1 MGAAR
6 PARQA
11 RQLRGIALRHILHRL
26 IEFIL
31 ATDSGIR
38 LKGAKIGVNINIKSA
53 TQAFVMSKPASSHA
67 ASSQPAT
74 HAVRP
79 DQSSG
84 GMSKGLTNY
93 GDNGFSLFL
102 RKAFIK
108 GAGFTDSALDRPVIG
123 IANTGSAY
131 NPCHGNAPQLIEAVK
146 RGVMLAG
153 GLPMDF
159 PTISIHE
166 SFAQPTSMYLRNLMS
181 MDTEEM
187 IRAQPMD
194 AVVLI
199 GGCDKTVPAQLMG
212 AASANIPAIQLITG
226 SMLTGSHRGD
236 RVGACT
242 DCRRYW
248 GRFRAEEIDAQ
259 EVADVN
265 NQLVASVGT
274 CSVMGT
280 ASTMACIA
288 EALGM
293 TVPGGASPPAVTADR
308 IRVAEST
315 GAQAVRIARER
326 LTIDKIL
333 TAAAFENAMRVLLAI
348 GGSTNGIV
356 HLTAIAGRM
365 GFEVDLKALDRMGRE
380 TPVLLDL
387 KPSGQ
392 HYMEDF
398 HHAGG
403 MATLLRELKPLLH
416 LDALTVT
423 GRTLGEEIEAA
434 GPGFR
439 QDVVRPMANPIYPQG
454 GIAVLEGNLA
464 PGGAIIKQSAA
475 NPALMEHEGRAVVFE
490 NLEDMAD
497 RIDNPDLDVT
507 ADDILVLK
515 NIGPKGAPGMPE
527 AGYMPIPK
535 KLALAGVKDMVRI
548 SDGRMSGTA
557 FGTIVLHVMPE
568 SAIGGPLAQVRN
580 GDRIRLSVARR
591 EISLLVSADELARRM
606 QQNPVVAPTGAR
618 GYHKLFLQTVTQ
630 ADQGVDFDFLRA
642 AQMRQ
647 TIPGK
652 K

>member
-1 MGAAR
+1 M
-6 PARQA
+6 Q
-11 RQLRGIALRHILHRL
+11 
-26 IEFIL
+26 
-31 ATDSGIR
+31 
-38 LKGAKIGVNINIKSA
+38 
-53 TQAFVMSKPASSHA
+53 
-67 ASSQPAT
+67 
-74 HAVRP
+74 
-79 DQSSG
+79 
-84 GMSKGLTNY
+84 KGLTSY
-93 GDNGFSLFL
+93 GDQGFSLFL

-108 GAGFTDSALDRPVIG
+108 GAGFTDKALDRPVIG

-159 PTISIHE
+159 PTISVHE
-166 SFAQPTSMYLRNLMS
+166 SFAAPTSMYLRNLMS

-212 AASANIPAIQLITG
+212 AASAGIPAIQLITG
-226 SMLTGSHRGD
+226 SMLTGSHRGE

-248 GRFRAEEIDAQ
+248 AKFRADEIDAE

-308 IRVAEST
+308 IRVAEET
-315 GAQAVRIARER
+315 GARAVQMAHDR

-333 TAAAFENAMRVLLAI
+333 TPDAFENAMRVLLAI

-356 HLTAIAGRM
+356 HLAAIAGRV
-365 GFEVDLKALDRMGRE
+365 GLDIDLHALDRMGRE

-403 MATLLRELKPLLH
+403 MATLLRELKPLLK
-416 LDALTVT
+416 LNAMTVT
-423 GRTLGEEIEAA
+423 GRTLGEELAAA
-434 GPGFR
+434 GPGFK
-439 QDVVRPMANPIYPQG
+439 QDVVRPFAQPIYPQG
-454 GIAVLEGNLA
+454 GIAVLHGNLA

-475 NPALMEHEGRAVVFE
+475 DAKLMEHEGRAVVFE
-490 NLEDMAD
+490 NAQDLAA
-497 RIDNPDLDVT
+497 RIDAPDLDVN

-515 NIGPKGAPGMPE
+515 YIGPKGAPGMPE
-527 AGYMPIPK
+527 AGYIPIPM
-535 KLALAGVKDMVRI
+535 KLARAGVKDMVRI
-548 SDGRMSGTA
+548 SDGRMSGTGY
-557 FGTIVLHVMPE
+557 GTIVLHVTPE
-568 SAIGGPLAQVRN
+568 AAVGGPFAQVRS
-580 GDRIRLSVARR
+580 GDRIRLSVKNR
-591 EISLLVSADELARRM
+591 EISLLVSDEELAQRSRD
-606 QQNPVVAPTGAR
+606 NVIIEPTAKR
-618 GYHKLFLQTVTQ
+618 GYLKLFLQTVTQ

-642 AQMRQ
+642 PDNQ
-647 TIPGK
+647 GK
-652 K
+652 TPKN

>member
-1 MGAAR
+1 M
-6 PARQA
+6 
-11 RQLRGIALRHILHRL
+11 
-26 IEFIL
+26 
-31 ATDSGIR
+31 TDKKDS
-38 LKGAKIGVNINIKSA
+38 
-53 TQAFVMSKPASSHA
+53 P
-67 ASSQPAT
+67 P
-74 HAVRP
+74 
-79 DQSSG
+79 
-84 GMSKGLTNY
+84 GMKKGLTSY
-93 GDNGFSLFL
+93 GDAGFSLFL
-102 RKAFIK
+102 RRAFIK
-108 GAGFTDSALDRPVIG
+108 GAGYTDTALERPVIG

-146 RGVMLAG
+146 RGIQLAG

-159 PTISIHE
+159 PTISVHE
-166 SFAQPTSMYLRNLMS
+166 SFASPTSMYLRNLMS

-212 AASANIPAIQLITG
+212 AASAGLPAISLITG
-226 SMLTGSHRGD
+226 SMLTGSHRGE

-248 GRFRAEEIDAQ
+248 AKYRAGEIDEA
-259 EVADVN
+259 EKDDVN

-308 IRVAEST
+308 IRVAEAT
-315 GAQAVRIARER
+315 GARAVQMAIDG

-333 TAAAFENAMRVLLAI
+333 TEAAFENALRVLLAI

-356 HLTAIAGRM
+356 HLAAIAGRV
-365 GFEVDLKALDRMGRE
+365 GLDLDLRALDRMGRD

-398 HHAGG
+398 HKAGG
-403 MATLLRELKPLLH
+403 MATLLRELKPLLR
-416 LDALTVT
+416 LEALTVT
-423 GRTLGEEIEAA
+423 GRTLGEELEAA
-434 GPGFR
+434 GPGFA
-439 QDVVRPMANPIYPQG
+439 QDVVRSRDKPIYPQG
-454 GIAVLEGNLA
+454 GIAVLYGNLA

-475 NPALMEHEGRAVVFE
+475 DAKLMEHEGRAVVFE
-490 NLEDMAD
+490 NAAD
-497 RIDNPDLDVT
+497 LAKRIDAADLDVT
-507 ADDILVLK
+507 ANDILVLK

-527 AGYMPIPK
+527 AGYLPIPM
-535 KLALAGVKDMVRI
+535 KLAKAGVKDMVRI
-548 SDGRMSGTA
+548 SDGRMSGTGY
-557 FGTIVLHVMPE
+557 GTIVLHVTPE
-568 SAIGGPLAQVRN
+568 AAMDGPLAHVKS
-580 GDRIRLSVARR
+580 GDRIRLSVKNR
-591 EISLLVSADELARRM
+591 EISLLVSEEELARRR
-606 QQNPVVAPTGAR
+606 QEHPVVIPTGKR
-618 GYHKLFLQTVTQ
+618 GYHKLFLETVTQ

-642 AQMRQ
+642 AEARGKV
-647 TIPGK
+647 PGG
-652 K
+652 

>member
-1 MGAAR
+1 MKSN
-6 PARQA
+6 PSS
-11 RQLRGIALRHILHRL
+11 
-26 IEFIL
+26 
-31 ATDSGIR
+31 TDSSNN
-38 LKGAKIGVNINIKSA
+38 ADA
-53 TQAFVMSKPASSHA
+53 PEPT
-67 ASSQPAT
+67 
-74 HAVRP
+74 
-79 DQSSG
+79 
-84 GMSKGLTNY
+84 GMRKGLTSY
-93 GDNGFSLFL
+93 GDAGFSLFL

-108 GAGFTDSALDRPVIG
+108 GAGYSDKALDRPVIG

-131 NPCHGNAPQLIEAVK
+131 NPCHGNVTQLIEAVK

-159 PTISIHE
+159 PTISVHE
-166 SFAQPTSMYLRNLMS
+166 SFAAPTSMYLRNLMS

-212 AASANIPAIQLITG
+212 AASAGIPAIQLITG
-226 SMLTGSHRGD
+226 SMLTGSHRGE

-248 GRFRAEEIDAQ
+248 GKFRAGEIDA
-259 EVADVN
+259 EETAAVN
-265 NQLVASVGT
+265 NQLVPSVGT

-308 IRVAEST
+308 IRVAEET
-315 GAQAVRIARER
+315 GARAVGMAHEQ

-333 TAAAFENAMRVLLAI
+333 TPDAFENAMRVLLAI
-348 GGSTNGIV
+348 GGSTNAIV
-356 HLTAIAGRM
+356 HLAAIAGRV
-365 GFEVDLKALDRMGRE
+365 GLDIDLKALDQMGRE

-398 HHAGG
+398 HKAGG
-403 MATLLRELKPLLH
+403 MATLLRELKPLLR

-423 GRTLGEEIEAA
+423 GRTLGEEMALS
-434 GPGFR
+434 GPEFV
-439 QDVVRPMANPIYPQG
+439 QNVVRSFDQPIYPQG
-454 GIAVLEGNLA
+454 GIAVLYGNLS

-475 NPALMEHEGRAVVFE
+475 DAKLMEHEGRAVVFE
-490 NLEDMAD
+490 NAEDLAL
-497 RIDNPDLDVT
+497 RIDADDLDVK
-507 ADDILVLK
+507 ADDVLVLK
-515 NIGPKGAPGMPE
+515 NIGPKGASMPE
-527 AGYMPIPK
+527 AGYLPIPL
-535 KLALAGVKDMVRI
+535 KLARAGVKDMVRI

-557 FGTIVLHVMPE
+557 FGTIVLHVTPE
-568 SAIGGPLAQVRN
+568 SAIGGPLAHVQN
-580 GDRIRLSVARR
+580 GDRIRLSVKNR
-591 EISLLVSADELARRM
+591 EISLLVSAEEM
-606 QQNPVVAPTGAR
+606 QQRALANPITPPTAAR
-618 GYHKLFLQTVTQ
+618 GYRKLFLQTVTQ

-642 AQMRQ
+642 PETKGLVPR
-647 TIPGK
+647 K
-652 K
+652 